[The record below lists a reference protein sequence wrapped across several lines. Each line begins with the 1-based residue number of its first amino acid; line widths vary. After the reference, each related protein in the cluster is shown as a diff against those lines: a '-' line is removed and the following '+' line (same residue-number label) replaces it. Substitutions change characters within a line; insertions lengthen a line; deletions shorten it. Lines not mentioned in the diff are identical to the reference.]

1 MKLLND
7 SIKGS
12 SELMH
17 SVFPVGICVIEALQH
32 QRIRDFSTMMH
43 YINQHYLS
51 IYLLD
56 FFYFGSVSVRFL
68 KKNSDLVW
76 NQFGLVWFEEMRFG
90 SDVIVE

>member
-51 IYLLD
+51 IR
-56 FFYFGSVSVRFL
+56 FFLFWFSFGSVFEKKLRFGLESV
-68 KKNSDLVW
+68 W
-76 NQFGLVWFEEMRFG
+76 FGLV
-90 SDVIVE
+90 